1 MMKKYIFILIA
12 LISFSSCSVYE
23 TIVNVSRLKFK
34 LDSVNNLQIRGV
46 SLSDKDQFKDFNIGE
61 IAALTAGL
69 ASGDLPV
76 SFKLNIA
83 ADNPNDGSGGFPAT
97 DVTIKSFP
105 WKLFLDDTET
115 ISGNINEN
123 LVVPGTG
130 GTTMIPLDIEF
141 DLLNFFKGNNLESLI
156 NLVLNMRGEGSK
168 SSNIKLFAQPVLG
181 SRLGDL
187 QYPNEVKI
195 VDYEFN

>member
-12 LISFSSCSVYE
+12 VVSFSSCSVYE

-34 LDSVNNLQIRGV
+34 LDSVNNLNIRGV
-46 SLSDKDQFKDFNIGE
+46 SFSDKDQFKDFNIGE
-61 IAALTAGL
+61 IATLTAGL
-69 ASGDLPV
+69 ATGDLPV

-115 ISGNINEN
+115 ISGNISEN
-123 LVVPGTG
+123 LVVPGSG
-130 GTTMIPLDIEF
+130 GTTMIPLDIQF
-141 DLLNFFKGNNLESLI
+141 DLLDFFKGNNIKSLV
-156 NLVLNMRGEGSK
+156 NLVLNMKGEGTE

-181 SRLGDL
+181 TRLGDL
-187 QYPNEVKI
+187 QYPNEIKI
-195 VDYEFN
+195 VDYEYN